1 MDTEKITFN
10 IGAVDLGQIDLLVD
24 QGFYSNR
31 TDFIRTAVR
40 TRLAA
45 HTDDLQRIKT
55 TNLFGL
61 DAVANE
67 LNKVNLEVA
76 RAVEE
81 VERINPIKLAGTSFA
96 GSGVFMFN
104 KQGLEEVKASGRKIE
119 VRIVGMLVIEKDV
132 PAELVKD
139 TFQTVKVYG
148 IIKATEEIKN
158 ILLGISE
165 QRK

>member
-40 TRLAA
+40 THLAA
-45 HTDDLQRIKT
+45 HTVDLQRIKT
-55 TNLFGL
+55 TNLFGM
-61 DAVANE
+61 DVVANE
-67 LNKVNLEVA
+67 LNKVTQEVA
-76 RAVEE
+76 NAVEE
-81 VERINPIKLAGTSFA
+81 IERMNPAKLAGTSFA
-96 GSGVFMFN
+96 GTGVFVFN
-104 KQGLEEVKASGRKIE
+104 RQSLEEVKASGRKIE
-119 VRIVGMLVIEKDV
+119 VRMVGMLVIEKDV
-132 PAELVKD
+132 PAELVKE

-148 IIKATEEIKN
+148 IIKATEEIKS

-165 QRK
+165 QSK